1 MRSEELEVNG
11 FLKKLNDFSE
21 LVMFKHSV
29 FSLPF
34 IFIAMLVAS
43 YLDSGSGWFGW
54 KLLFLGMLAAVSA
67 RNFAMGVN
75 RYLDR
80 DIDIL
85 NPRTKNRPSV
95 DGRVSNGQMLL
106 FIVVNALIFIGVA
119 YLINTLAFELSVP
132 ILIVLGAY
140 TVFKRFSALAHLIL
154 GVSLGLA
161 PIAGVVAVSGEIT
174 LWSVY
179 LAVGVMFWV
188 AGFDLL
194 YSLQD
199 MAFDKANNLH
209 SIPSKFGA
217 ETTMLIAKVFHVL
230 AVLFWALFIMDAN
243 LGIWGEAAVLFAA
256 LMLTYEHYL
265 VNKDFTKIDR
275 AFFTVNGYLG
285 FVFLFFIILEV
296 I

>member
-1 MRSEELEVNG
+1 ME
-11 FLKKLNDFSE
+11 KLSHFSE

-54 KLLFLGMLAAVSA
+54 RLLILGALAAVSA

-85 NPRTKNRPSV
+85 NPRTKGRPSV
-95 DGRVSNGQMLL
+95 DGRVSNAQMIGFIFINALL
-106 FIVVNALIFIGVA
+106 FVGVA
-119 YLINTLAFELSVP
+119 YLVNTLAFQLSLP
-132 ILIVLGAY
+132 ILAVLGAY
-140 TVFKRFSALAHLIL
+140 TLFKRFSALAHLIL

-174 LWSVY
+174 LWSLY
-179 LAVGVMFWV
+179 LALGVMFWV

-199 MAFDKANNLH
+199 MEFDKANNLH

-217 ETTMLIAKVFHVL
+217 QKTMWIARIFHMLAVAFWVAFVLKAGLGVWAET
-230 AVLFWALFIMDAN
+230 AVLFSAIM
-243 LGIWGEAAVLFAA
+243 LS
-256 LMLTYEHYL
+256 YEHYI
-265 VNKDFTKIDR
+265 VNKDFTKIDK
-275 AFFTVNGYLG
+275 AFFTVNAYLG
-285 FVFLFFIILEV
+285 FVFILLIILEV
-296 I
+296 A

>member
-1 MRSEELEVNG
+1 MQK
-11 FLKKLNDFSE
+11 LKKLFADFSE

-54 KLLFLGMLAAVSA
+54 KLLLLGAFAAVTA

-80 DIDIL
+80 DVDIL
-85 NPRTKNRPSV
+85 NPRTKGRPSV
-95 DGRVSNGQMLL
+95 DGRVSNAQMLG
-106 FIVVNALIFIGVA
+106 FIVINALLFVVVA
-119 YLINTLAFELSVP
+119 YFVNSLAFKLSLP
-132 ILIVLGAY
+132 ILAVLGAY
-140 TVFKRFSALAHLIL
+140 TLFKRFSALAHLIL

-174 LWSVY
+174 LWSLY
-179 LAVGVMFWV
+179 LAIGVMFWV

-199 MAFDKANNLH
+199 MEFDKANNLH

-217 ETTMLIAKVFHVL
+217 KKTMWIARVFHSLAVAFWVAFVL
-230 AVLFWALFIMDAN
+230 EAGLGLWAQMAVLFSAI
-243 LGIWGEAAVLFAA
+243 
-256 LMLTYEHYL
+256 MLTYEHYI
-265 VNKDFTKIDR
+265 VNKDFTKIDK

-285 FVFLFFIILEV
+285 FVFILLIIMEV
-296 I
+296 A

>member
-1 MRSEELEVNG
+1 VQK
-11 FLKKLNDFSE
+11 FKKLFADFSE

-43 YLDSGSGWFGW
+43 YLDSGSSWFGW
-54 KLLFLGMLAAVSA
+54 RLLFLGLLAAVTA

-80 DIDIL
+80 DVDIL
-85 NPRTKNRPSV
+85 NPRTKGRPSV
-95 DGRVSNGQMLL
+95 DGRVSNGQMLGFILINALL
-106 FIVVNALIFIGVA
+106 FIVVA
-119 YLINTLAFELSVP
+119 YFVNSLAFQLSLP
-132 ILIVLGAY
+132 ILAVLGAY
-140 TVFKRFSALAHLIL
+140 TLFKRFSALAHLIL

-174 LWSVY
+174 LWSLY
-179 LAVGVMFWV
+179 LALGVMFWV

-199 MAFDKANNLH
+199 MEFDKANNLH

-217 ETTMLIAKVFHVL
+217 KKTMWIARVFHMLTVL
-230 AVLFWALFIMDAN
+230 FWIAFVMEAGLGLWAQIAVLFSAM
-243 LGIWGEAAVLFAA
+243 
-256 LMLTYEHYL
+256 MLSYEHYI
-265 VNKDFTKIDR
+265 VNKDFTKIDK

-285 FVFLFFIILEV
+285 FVFILLIIMEV
-296 I
+296 A